1 MDGKKK
7 SNCSEEVAV
16 RIATALVNVLGVP
29 AKNATAA
36 MENFIT
42 QVIPEGDVRRG
53 WWFNA
58 MKYLVIRKNLKWQKE
73 K

>member
-1 MDGKKK
+1 MIQDYLIV
-7 SNCSEEVAV
+7 EEAAG
-16 RIATALVNVLGVP
+16 RIATALVDVLGVP
-29 AKNATAA
+29 AKDATAV

-53 WWFNA
+53 WWLDA
-58 MKYLVIRKNLKWQKE
+58 MKYLVME